1 MEDKKFQQMM
11 EQMRALTP
19 AQFKALV
26 QAYADKNGQ
35 NSNRIW
41 SSAVYATSEQHLA
54 DLGIN
59 KACPAR
65 GSIAVVHYGTND
77 AGIQRFRCQDCK
89 KTFTRFTGTLL
100 EKSRFPWE
108 VWVTVLRMTL
118 NDDSL
123 ADIKTVLEQDY
134 GCEGINIK
142 TVFAMRMKLIHAMA
156 AIEPP
161 TLTGVIQ
168 MDESFVRESQKGHNL
183 ELVSYIKGMERKPR
197 YGRKPS
203 KYGTMGPEF
212 STILCATDSRNYC
225 VCKVVSLG
233 RASTDA
239 AIDLYEQH
247 CHNAAYLCSDAN
259 SIYDDVCDL
268 LDIPHYVKPSN
279 YTTVIEKK
287 GYLYADSAKPQAER
301 LAHNRALLE
310 KLYLERKIDYIDH
323 REDLTYAEFDHIK
336 RSHKLSLARVNELHA
351 EIKLMIE
358 KRMTNVAT
366 KYLPAYMGF
375 FTYRRNWRVA
385 HGHSPANQKDAEAIL
400 CDLLMGKV
408 NLTRPEL
415 EQIEL
420 TLPKPS
426 GRAVQILKEKT
437 EKARQLTKNKYF
449 KYDAEDVPSFNTR
462 EILLDAP
469 RSHLTEIARAHGIK
483 GHSQMTQWGLAAVIA
498 KLPDI
503 DAIIVDLVTRN
514 RSYMIDEEDIKYL
527 AGLRYAKKD

>member
-1 MEDKKFQQMM
+1 MDDKQFQQMM
-11 EQMRALTP
+11 GQIGALTP
-19 AQFKALV
+19 AQFKTLV
-26 QAYADKNGQ
+26 QAYADQSGQ
-35 NSNRIW
+35 DSGRVW
-41 SSAVYATSEQHLA
+41 SSTVYGTSEQRLA
-54 DLGIN
+54 ALGIN
-59 KACPAR
+59 RACPGC
-65 GSIAVVHYGTND
+65 GSVAVVHNGTSS
-77 AGIQRFRCQDCK
+77 AGIQRLLCQDCGNS
-89 KTFTRFTGTLL
+89 FTRFTGTLL

-123 ADIKTVLEQDY
+123 ANIKTVLEQDY

-161 TLTGVIQ
+161 VLTGVIQ

-183 ELVSYIKGMERKPR
+183 ELVSYLKGVERKPR

-212 STILCATDSRNYC
+212 ATILTAVDSRGYC

-239 AIDLYEQH
+239 AIDLYERY
-247 CHNAAYLCSDAN
+247 CHEAAYICSDAN

-279 YTTVIEKK
+279 YNTVIEKA
-287 GYLYADSAKPQAER
+287 GYLYADSDVPREER
-301 LAHNRALLE
+301 IARNRVLLSR
-310 KLYLERKIDYIDH
+310 LYCEGKIDYIDH
-323 REDLTYAEFDHIK
+323 REDLTYAEFDHVK
-336 RSHKLSLARVNELHA
+336 RSYRLSLARVNEVHS

-366 KYLPAYMGF
+366 KYLGAYMGF
-375 FTYRRNWRVA
+375 FTYRRNWKVA
-385 HGHSPANQKDAEAIL
+385 HGHSPANQRDAESIL
-400 CDLLMGKV
+400 CDLLTGKV

-437 EKARQLTKNKYF
+437 AKVREVTKNKYF
-449 KYDAEDVPSFNTR
+449 KFDAEDVPSFNTR

-469 RSHLTEIARAHGIK
+469 RSHLTEIAKTNKITGYTK
-483 GHSQMTQWGLAAVIA
+483 MTQWGLAAAIA

-503 DAIIVDLVTRN
+503 DAIIVDLVTKN
-514 RSYMIDEEDIKYL
+514 RAYMIDEEDIKYL
-527 AGLRYAKKD
+527 ASLRYVKKD